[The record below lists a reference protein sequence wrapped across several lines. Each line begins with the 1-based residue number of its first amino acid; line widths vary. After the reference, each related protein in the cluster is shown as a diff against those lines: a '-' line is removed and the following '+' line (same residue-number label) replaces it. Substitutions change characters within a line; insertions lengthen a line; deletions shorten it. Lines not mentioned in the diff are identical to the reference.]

1 MKKIQSQLVDNLHN
15 TAKVMEAFANDY
27 AKAKTKEEQ
36 EEILRFETLY
46 LTDPKTAK
54 IRQKFAMK
62 YRVLRKMANS

>member
-36 EEILRFETLY
+36 EEILRFEALY
-46 LTDPKTAK
+46 LAK
-54 IRQKFAMK
+54 HLEEVARYLDAVADFQ
-62 YRVLRKMANS
+62 